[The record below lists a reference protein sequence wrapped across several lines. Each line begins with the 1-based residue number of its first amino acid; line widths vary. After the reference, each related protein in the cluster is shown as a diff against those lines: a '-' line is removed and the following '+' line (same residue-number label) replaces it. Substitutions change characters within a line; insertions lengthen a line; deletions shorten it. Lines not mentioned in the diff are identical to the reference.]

1 MALSD
6 ATSGIVMLVDDN
18 PGTLKMLIEA
28 LENVGM
34 TALVARDGASALKI
48 LERVD
53 PDVILLD
60 AVMPGM
66 SGFEVCRQIK
76 MHPSHMA
83 TPILFM
89 TGLSDTEHVIE
100 GLEAG
105 GVDYIIKPIVPSELI
120 ARLSIH
126 LANARTIS
134 DARRAVDA
142 ADASIVA
149 LDANAKLAWI
159 SKAATQAIEEIFG
172 VGGLNKLQAL
182 DTLKPWLERVVLL
195 PLSAAPPFEVEDGN
209 GNILRI
215 TFAGKNTVGE
225 SLGRVSMIQNPDPL
239 VQIQATFALSHRESE
254 VLLWLSRGKANRDIA
269 TILNVSPRTVTKHVE
284 TVLSKLSVENRTA
297 AAVLTL
303 QKCDF

>member
-1 MALSD
+1 MALTD

-34 TALVARDGASALKI
+34 TVLVARDGASALKI

-105 GVDYIIKPIVPSELI
+105 GVDYVIKPIVPSELI
-120 ARLSIH
+120 ARLSTH

-142 ADASIVA
+142 AGASIVA

-159 SKAATQAIEEIFG
+159 SEAATRAVDEIFG
-172 VGGLNKLQAL
+172 VGGLENLQAL

-225 SLGRVSMIQNPDPL
+225 SLGRISMIQNPNPL
-239 VQIQATFALSHRESE
+239 VQIQATFGLSQRESE

>member
-1 MALSD
+1 MALTD

-28 LENVGM
+28 LEGAGM
-34 TALVARDGASALKI
+34 TALVARDGAGALKI

-76 MHPSHMA
+76 SQPSHMA

-105 GVDYIIKPIVPSELI
+105 GVDYVIKPIVPSELI
-120 ARLSIH
+120 ARLSTH

-142 ADASIVA
+142 AGASIVA

-159 SKAATQAIEEIFG
+159 SEAATRAVDEIFG
-172 VGGLNKLQAL
+172 VGGLENLLAL

-195 PLSAAPPFEVEDGN
+195 PLSAAPPFEVEDGS

-239 VQIQATFALSHRESE
+239 VQIQATFGLSQRESE

-284 TVLSKLSVENRTA
+284 TVLAKLSVENRTA